1 MTQPDYILS
10 ISKEE
15 LAEMPV
21 TSFDGQIILI
31 DNAAGAHEALRR
43 LSDEKIVGFDTETK
57 PSFRKGIR
65 NKVALMQI
73 STAGCCYLFR
83 LNKIGI
89 CAELK
94 AFLENPD
101 ILKIGLSVHDDFGAI
116 RRSEEFEPQGFVDLQ
131 QMVRDFEIADIS
143 LQKIYAIIFGCR
155 ISKGQ
160 RLTNWEAETLT
171 EAQQAYAALDAWACL
186 RIYNV
191 LADHT
196 FDNLHSPYRHHP
208 EPDTTIAVVQPLE
221 KTEQKTKRPRRPRTK
236 AQVKA
241 QGDAAAA
248 SEALKAPKK
257 RHWHRRRKT
266 TPGKPDSKTNE
277 EI

>member
-1 MTQPDYILS
+1 MTQPDYILT

-21 TSFDGQIILI
+21 TSFDGEIILI
-31 DNAAGAHEALRR
+31 DNAAVAHEALRA
-43 LSDEKIVGFDTETK
+43 LSREKMVGFDTETK
-57 PSFRKGIR
+57 PSFRKGRR
-65 NKVALMQI
+65 NQVALMQI
-73 STAGCCYLFR
+73 STAGRCFLFR

-101 ILKIGLSVHDDFGAI
+101 ILKIGLSVHDDFCAI
-116 RRSEEFEPQGFVDLQ
+116 RRTEDFEPQGFVDLQ
-131 QMVRDFEIADIS
+131 EMVRDFEIADIS
-143 LQKIYAIIFGCR
+143 LQKIYAIIFGQR

-160 RLTNWEAETLT
+160 RLTNWEADILT

-191 LADHT
+191 LTHHS

-208 EPDTTIAVVQPLE
+208 EPDRQIPGVRATPKDTDEDNPKPAPS
-221 KTEQKTKRPRRPRTK
+221 RSK

-241 QGDAAAA
+241 EGDAAA
-248 SEALKAPKK
+248 SEAAHNKK
-257 RHWHRRRKT
+257 RRTWHRRRKKA
-266 TPGKPDSKTNE
+266 PHAPDSPTND